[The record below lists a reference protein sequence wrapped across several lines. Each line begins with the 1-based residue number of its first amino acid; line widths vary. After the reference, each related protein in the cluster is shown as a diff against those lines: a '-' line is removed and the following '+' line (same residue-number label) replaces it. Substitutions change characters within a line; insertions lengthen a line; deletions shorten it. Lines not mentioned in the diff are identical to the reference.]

1 MKKARHCLPETE
13 PFNLFLSSVALHIEI
28 KDLISKA
35 NQMSG
40 F

>member
-1 MKKARHCLPETE
+1 MKKGRHCLPETE